1 MKKKLSILWG
11 YMKGNRTLYLLSVA
25 AIVLAAFFQFL
36 SPLVMRITIDS
47 VIGDMQVADG
57 STGER
62 FLSALGGR
70 DSLQANLWRLATI
83 LVMLTVSQ
91 GVFHFVKGK
100 WLAQASEATAKN
112 LREKLYNHIQRLPF
126 SYHVKVETGDLIQR
140 CSSDVETVRRFL
152 AVQFVEVGRALF
164 MLAMVLPIMIS
175 LDWRMTLASMSVI
188 PVIFTFAIIFF
199 MKVEK
204 NFKLADEAEGAM
216 SAMLQE
222 NLSGIRVVKAF
233 YRQEFEIEKFHSKN
247 SDNRDKWYR
256 FIRLMGFYWGGSDT
270 LCFFQILVIMVLG
283 SYRAVQG
290 EITIGTLVAFVS
302 YVHSLLWPIR
312 QMGRILTDMGKTF
325 VSVTRIQEVLDEP
338 EEPLENTGIKPAHIE
353 GKIEFEHVDFS
364 YDGKNPVLQDVSFTI
379 EAGKTVA
386 ILGPTGSG
394 KTSMVNLLPRLYDV
408 TGGTIRLDGHDI
420 REIDR
425 EYLRQNI
432 AIVLQEPFLFSRTLE
447 ENIRLGTPEATR
459 DHVAQATE
467 VASIHDVIERFE
479 NGYETVVG
487 EKGVTLSGGQKQR
500 VAIARSIIMD
510 APVLVFDDSL
520 SAVDT
525 ETDSRIRAALKESKQ
540 SVTTFIIAHRI
551 TTLVEADMIL
561 VLDEGRIVQQGT
573 HRELVGQE
581 GLYRR
586 IWNIQNALE
595 KDVHHELDD
604 EVDLL
609 SERSG
614 MEEEEKPQPA

>member
-1 MKKKLSILWG
+1 MQKKLMILWG
-11 YMKGNRTLYLLSVA
+11 YMKGNRTLYLLSVV
-25 AIVLAAFFQFL
+25 AIIIAAFFQFL

-47 VIGDMQVADG
+47 VIGDMHVASG
-57 STGER
+57 TLSER
-62 FLSALGGR
+62 FLNALGGR
-70 DSLQANLWRLATI
+70 DTLQTNLWRLASI
-83 LVMLTVSQ
+83 LVLITASQ
-91 GVFHFVKGK
+91 GIFFFVKGK
-100 WLAQASEATAKN
+100 WLAEAAESTAKN
-112 LREKLYNHIQRLPF
+112 LRDRLYNHIQRLPF

-152 AVQFVEVGRALF
+152 AMQFVEVGRALF

-188 PVIFTFAIIFF
+188 PIIFTFAVIFF

-204 NFKLADEAEGAM
+204 KFKLADEAEGAM

-233 YRQEFEIEKFHSKN
+233 HRQQFEIDKFASRN
-247 SDNRDKWYR
+247 LDNRDKWYR
-256 FIRLMGFYWGGSDT
+256 FIRLMGFYWGSSDT
-270 LCFFQILVIMVLG
+270 LCFLQVLVIMIIG
-283 SYRAVQG
+283 SYRAVHG

-338 EEPLENTGIKPAHIE
+338 EEPLENTGIKPEPIR
-353 GKIEFEHVDFS
+353 GRIEFENVCFD
-364 YDGKNPVLQDVSFTI
+364 YDGKNPVLQDVSFTV

-394 KTSMVNLLPRLYDV
+394 KTSMVSLIPRLYDA
-408 TGGTIRLDGHDI
+408 TSGKIKLDGHDI
-420 REIDR
+420 TEIDR

-447 ENIRLGTPEATR
+447 ENIRLGTPEATFE
-459 DHVAQATE
+459 HVAQATE
-467 VASIHDVIERFE
+467 VASIHDVIERFDK
-479 NGYETVVG
+479 GYETVVG

-500 VAIARSIIMD
+500 VAIARSIIMN
-510 APVLVFDDSL
+510 APVLIFDDSL

-525 ETDSRIRAALKESKQ
+525 ETDSRIRAALKKKENK
-540 SVTTFIIAHRI
+540 VTTFIIAHRI

-561 VLDEGRIVQQGT
+561 VLDEGKIVQKGT
-573 HRELVGQE
+573 HRDLVGQE
-581 GLYRR
+581 GLYQR

-604 EVDLL
+604 ETDIL
-609 SERSG
+609 SERTD
-614 MEEEEKPQPA
+614 MEDKEEPKPA